1 MAHTSNTI
9 SLSDSTKAVWE
20 CFLLTLGLIASNL
33 NLVPDSALQWHRL
46 PGSLPSDHELPTVRP
61 GGCEVGDAIVRYA
74 QGVRD
79 ALNRQYLSGACLILH
94 NERNPDAGPA
104 RAFTFSFVYRS
115 IGDVILQ
122 KPLMRLKMNGTGG
135 TVDRRVKAAPSLDAV
150 CKTIKTFLTRV
161 EASFAEMQATKEDTE
176 PAAFLTFSLAYTLD
190 TPRDY
195 QPNGF
200 VPMPA
205 KAAPL
210 ATYRRGRPRVGR
222 FDLGHHR
229 AHFHVWAAGDDANA
243 ASTQQSTQESS
254 PEAPADITGSGG
266 DGAHAEANGI
276 LRTQEQP
283 KEEVFGT
290 SRQARSLPSRARFA
304 ENHDLDV
311 PESFPSTLSLA
322 ADDGSSHQAD
332 AVVRAS
338 ESKVNSQQS
347 GAAGPKG
354 KRARLQIGKEAR
366 AGEALIRGYSRELR
380 KRGAMISQT
389 KRGATKAKGG

>member
-74 QGVRD
+74 
-79 ALNRQYLSGACLILH
+79 YLSGACLILH

-104 RAFTFSFVYRS
+104 RAFTFS

-150 CKTIKTFLTRV
+150 CKTIK
-161 EASFAEMQATKEDTE
+161 
-176 PAAFLTFSLAYTLD
+176 
-190 TPRDY
+190 
-195 QPNGF
+195 
-200 VPMPA
+200 
-205 KAAPL
+205 
-210 ATYRRGRPRVGR
+210 PRVGR